1 MKNHAA
7 IIGSPMLCLA
17 LLAGIALQQRA
28 RLRADDAVVVSYHQ
42 RAKDAIDNI
51 PLMVAGPGGTWTSI
65 DHKASPAA
73 VRLLRPNVILS
84 RHYVQNTTTGR
95 PLHADLLVVQCRD
108 SRDMTGHYPPIC
120 YPNIGNAL
128 VYRARHE
135 AIDVGG
141 EKVPFTEYHF
151 EKYSGGRPER
161 KCVYNFFVVPGRGA
175 VDDIKGVQEAAEDY
189 QRRLFGAAQFQV
201 VMPVDVLTSPATRE
215 QVFAALVRSRP
226 ELIATLK
233 TDGLKP

>member
-1 MKNHAA
+1 MKNYAA
-7 IIGSPMLCLA
+7 IIASPLLCVA
-17 LLAGIALQQRA
+17 LLVGIALQQRT
-28 RLRADDAVVVSYHQ
+28 RLRADDEVVVEYHR
-42 RAKDAIDNI
+42 RAKDAIGGI
-51 PLMVAGPGGTWTSI
+51 PLIVAGPGGTWTAI
-65 DHKASPAA
+65 DHKLPPAA
-73 VRLLRPNVILS
+73 VRLLRPNEILS

-95 PLHADLLVVQCRD
+95 PLTADLLIVQCRD

-120 YPNIGNAL
+120 YRNIGNEL
-128 VYRARHE
+128 VYWQKHD
-135 AIDVGG
+135 AIEVGG

-151 EKYSGGRPER
+151 EKYTHGRPER

-201 VMPVDVLTSPATRE
+201 VMPVDVLTPPAVRE
-215 QVFAALVRSRP
+215 QVFAALLRSRP
-226 ELIATLK
+226 DLITTLK